1 MKRLNAIV
9 MTAFVTAALLTG
21 CTETGSETDTM
32 ADTASQT
39 VPETTSA
46 ASETVSRGDVQE
58 EDTPDIPEDVYDE
71 PEEELAE
78 EELYTALP
86 QSTAGTLQPDSRT
99 YEQKMQV
106 GTLDEYGG
114 VSFTGDEYVLLS
126 VTMPEDIEVP
136 EGGGFVV
143 INTGAV
149 WHASEG
155 YSPEDLKTDMVSG
168 RTVTVYEEQTG
179 EDGTFEYMLH
189 SSVPDHYSE
198 NGIYETYLYIVKRG
212 DYMASVSFTAE
223 NYDKETA
230 ENILGSLEISA
241 METE

>member
-1 MKRLNAIV
+1 MKKSIAIV
-9 MTAFVTAALLTG
+9 MTALVTAALLTG
-21 CTETGSETDTM
+21 CTETGSETETVT
-32 ADTASQT
+32 DTASQT
-39 VPETTSA
+39 VPETTSEA

-58 EDTPDIPEDVYDE
+58 EDTPDIPEEVYDE

-78 EELYTALP
+78 EEIYTAVP
-86 QSTAGTLQPDSRT
+86 QTTARTVQTDSRT

-126 VTMPEDIEVP
+126 VTMPEDTETTEQFDI
-136 EGGGFVV
+136 
-143 INTGAV
+143 GAV
-149 WHASEG
+149 WHASER

-168 RTVTVYEEQTG
+168 RTVTVYEEETG
-179 EDGTFEYMLH
+179 EDGTYEYMLH

-223 NYDKETA
+223 NYDRETA

-241 METE
+241 E

>member
-9 MTAFVTAALLTG
+9 MTALVTAALLTG
-21 CTETGSETDTM
+21 CTGTGSETDTM
-32 ADTASQT
+32 ADTASQI
-39 VPETTSA
+39 VPETTSEA
-46 ASETVSRGDVQE
+46 ASETVSRADVPE
-58 EDTPDIPEDVYDE
+58 EDTPDIPEEVYDE

-78 EELYTALP
+78 EEIYTAVP
-86 QSTAGTLQPDSRT
+86 QTTAGTLQPDSRS

-114 VSFTGDEYVLLS
+114 VSFTGEEYVLLS
-126 VTMPEDIEVP
+126 VTLPEYMEVSEQVDIGV
-136 EGGGFVV
+136 
-143 INTGAV
+143 V

-155 YSPEDLKTDMVSG
+155 YSPENLKTDMVSG
-168 RTVTVYEEQTG
+168 RTVTVYEEETG

-212 DYMASVSFTAE
+212 DYMVSVSFTAE
-223 NYDKETA
+223 NYDRETA
-230 ENILGSLEISA
+230 ENILGSLKISA

>member
-9 MTAFVTAALLTG
+9 MTALVTAALLTG
-21 CTETGSETDTM
+21 CTGTGSETETM

-39 VPETTSA
+39 VPETTSEA
-46 ASETVSRGDVQE
+46 ASETVSRADVPE

-78 EELYTALP
+78 EEIYTAVP
-86 QSTAGTLQPDSRT
+86 QTTAGTLQPDSRS

-126 VTMPEDIEVP
+126 VTMPENMEVSEQVDI
-136 EGGGFVV
+136 
-143 INTGAV
+143 GAV

-168 RTVTVYEEQTG
+168 RTVTVYEEETG
-179 EDGTFEYMLH
+179 EDGTYEYMLH

-198 NGIYETYLYIVKRG
+198 SGIYETYLYIVKRG
-212 DYMASVSFTAE
+212 DYMASVYFTAE
-223 NYDKETA
+223 NYDKDTA